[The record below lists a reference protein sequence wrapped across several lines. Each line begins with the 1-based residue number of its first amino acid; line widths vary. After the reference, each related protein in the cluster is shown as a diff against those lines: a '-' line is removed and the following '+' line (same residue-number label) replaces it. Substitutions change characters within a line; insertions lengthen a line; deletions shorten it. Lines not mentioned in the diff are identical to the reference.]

1 MYFSSRHPSIRS
13 AHGSGTVQ
21 MWREVHPEVLLRVSA
36 IVAALVGALL
46 AGGGTWV
53 FPACA
58 AGFEAI
64 RQRGTS
70 AALLATPVLF
80 SSIPEASV
88 ILLWSSTS
96 ILVALASVVEES
108 QWPGRQSSQE
118 KRSLLAAMDT
128 RTQLGM
134 ISGVESS
141 G

>member
-1 MYFSSRHPSIRS
+1 
-13 AHGSGTVQ
+13 
-21 MWREVHPEVLLRVSA
+21 MWRSVHPEVLLRVSA
-36 IVAALVGALL
+36 IVAALVGSLL

-64 RQRGTS
+64 RQHGTS
-70 AALLATPVLF
+70 VALLATPVLF

-96 ILVALASVVEES
+96 ILVALASVAEES
-108 QWPGRQSSQE
+108 QWPGQQSLQE
-118 KRSLLAAMDT
+118 KQSLLGATDT
-128 RTQLGM
+128 RKRLEM
-134 ISGVESS
+134 ISGTKAS